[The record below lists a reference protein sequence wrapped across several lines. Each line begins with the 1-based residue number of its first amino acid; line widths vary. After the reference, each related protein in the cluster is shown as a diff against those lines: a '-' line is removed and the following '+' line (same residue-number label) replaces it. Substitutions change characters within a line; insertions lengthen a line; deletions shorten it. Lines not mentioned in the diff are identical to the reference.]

1 MALGVFRGLEKRAH
15 PAILVQALTSSGLA
29 GLCGGSGLLP
39 PRCMG
44 SVGYSRVQTGLLAPG
59 SWCRPLCSALLSLS
73 FVAHTEVCCCPSL
86 TGWPF
91 DHHPTSPFVFV
102 LKSILSDISMS
113 LGGPRLA
120 ASLGAVSSLP
130 VPLCLR
136 TRNAPPVSC
145 LGLAHQGLFACFC
158 PFDSPCLAHGI
169 DLR

>member
-1 MALGVFRGLEKRAH
+1 MALKSVR
-15 PAILVQALTSSGLA
+15 ILLSWCSALTSSGLA
-29 GLCGGSGLLP
+29 NLCGGSGLLP

-44 SVGYSRVQTGLLAPG
+44 SVGYSCVQTGLLAPG
-59 SWCRPLCSALLSLS
+59 AGRSAPPCFPSAWLHVAELS
-73 FVAHTEVCCCPSL
+73 CCPSL

-91 DHHPTSPFVFV
+91 DHHRTSPFVFV

-145 LGLAHQGLFACFC
+145 LGLARRSLFACFC